1 MEDASMDEKNVID
14 KLVQEVINYASSRKK
29 DIVRGVDT
37 PRLAA
42 LLLQKYGVGV
52 IDAVSILFD
61 SPSVAVPIY
70 QVLDEKT
77 AKIDPQ
83 WQEHMKGTLGSKTSR
98 YYCNGH

>member
-1 MEDASMDEKNVID
+1 MDEKIVID
-14 KLVQEVINYASSRKK
+14 KLVQKVIEYANSRKK
-29 DIVRGVDT
+29 DVVRGAET

-61 SPSVAVPIY
+61 SPRVADPIY
-70 QVLDEKT
+70 QVLDEET

-83 WQEHMKGTLGSKTSR
+83 WQEHMKERWAGRPADIIVMGNISD
-98 YYCNGH
+98 